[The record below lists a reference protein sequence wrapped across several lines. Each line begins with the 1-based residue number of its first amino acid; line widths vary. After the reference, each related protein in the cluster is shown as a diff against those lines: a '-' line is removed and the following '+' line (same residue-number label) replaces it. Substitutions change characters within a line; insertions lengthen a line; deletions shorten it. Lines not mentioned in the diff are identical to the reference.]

1 MDFLE
6 KLFWFG
12 INLMA
17 LQLCV
22 ASSAPRRG
30 TPSPQAPVE
39 TVAEAPPKLVETII
53 NPDDLAGLPLSVP
66 TAEDEATFAREPP
79 ITNVY
84 VDQSTPIEWPLKIHL
99 YLPDGRELIID
110 ISESGTVNYRKVAKP

>member
-12 INLMA
+12 IGLTV
-17 LQLCV
+17 LQLYV

-30 TPSPQAPVE
+30 TLPPQASVE

-66 TAEDEATFAREPP
+66 TAEAEATFAHEPP

-84 VDQSTPIEWPLKIHL
+84 VDQSTPIKWPLQIHL
-99 YLPDGRELIID
+99 YLPDGRELIVD
-110 ISESGTVNYRKVAKP
+110 ISESGIVKSELDK